1 MKNLFRLSSILFVAL
16 LPAVL
21 LAQTKEHQ
29 AEVAQG
35 WVNQHNDK
43 LKDNIKAYVK
53 HINGKKKGFHLA
65 SLHKKLVPMKHVGLS
80 VGPKNGV
87 ELAKKSVD
95 GEEVPMV
102 ALYESKAQDNTFL
115 IADYADELDDRHSSS
130 DIYIKL
136 GLRFFPLF
144 HADGYRG
151 CARILTL
158 GKGSPI
164 FFEVNHFGGG
174 SRVDRTYYIL
184 DPKTVKN
191 MASDMAEH
199 PEQVKPEDYIQEV
212 LKLSVWLD
220 GFTLY
225 KDLDKDGRLG
235 IVNCSK
241 DYTPDDLRS
250 KLKEKYG
257 MTDNDFDGAFRKK
270 LTFYSWN
277 DKKTQFED
285 MGEYYY

>member
-1 MKNLFRLSSILFVAL
+1 MKNLFRLISILCL
-16 LPAVL
+16 LILPAAVF
-21 LAQTKEHQ
+21 AQTKEHQ
-29 AEVAQG
+29 AEVAQE

-53 HINGKKKGFHLA
+53 HINGKKKGFILS
-65 SLHKKLVPMKHVGLS
+65 SLHKKLVPMKHIGLA

-87 ELAKKSVD
+87 ELSKKSVD

-102 ALYESKAQDNTFL
+102 ALYEAKAQDNTFL
-115 IADYADELDDRHSSS
+115 IADYADELDARHSSS

-144 HADGYRG
+144 HADGFRG
-151 CARILTL
+151 CARIVSL
-158 GKGSPI
+158 GQGSPI
-164 FFEVNHFGGG
+164 FFEINHFGGG

-184 DPKTVKN
+184 EPKKVKG
-191 MASDMAEH
+191 MAYDMAEH
-199 PEQVKPEDYIQEV
+199 PEEVKPEDYIQEV

-225 KDLDKDGRLG
+225 KDLDKDGKIG

-241 DYTPDDLRS
+241 DFTPDELKT
-250 KLKEKYG
+250 KLKEKYR

-270 LTFYSWN
+270 LTFYRWD
-277 DKKTQFED
+277 DKKVRFENQ
-285 MGEYYY
+285 GEYYY